1 MQTRER
7 GSRIQWPG
15 RSFLE
20 TKQVYLTYLGTP
32 VPIPPSI
39 PPPTLVPPAASSLRR
54 ICPANFFLSTSHQI
68 RFFFFFFLF
77 FAYSTIFP
85 LSLSLSSHLILS
97 RFISSQLVVSSYP
110 NSSSIRFSF
119 VLSHSHEHGSL
130 LAPVLAI
137 TSSFPKVP
145 DRLTTIGIVRVYG
158 RTWYVVITKKGSRNL
173 LLS

>member
-68 RFFFFFFLF
+68 RFFFFFLFF

-85 LSLSLSSHLILS
+85 LSLSLFSFD
-97 RFISSQLVVSSYP
+97 FISSQLVVSSYP

-119 VLSHSHEHGSL
+119 VLSHSREHGSL

-158 RTWYVVITKKGSRNL
+158 RTWYVVITKKGLRNL
-173 LLS
+173 FLLS

>member
-85 LSLSLSSHLILS
+85 LSLSLFSFD
-97 RFISSQLVVSSYP
+97 FISSQLVVSSYP

-119 VLSHSHEHGSL
+119 VLSHSREHGSL

-158 RTWYVVITKKGSRNL
+158 RTWYVVITKKGLRNL

>member
-68 RFFFFFFLF
+68 RFFFFFLLF

-85 LSLSLSSHLILS
+85 LSLSLFSFD
-97 RFISSQLVVSSYP
+97 FISSQLVVSSYP
-110 NSSSIRFSF
+110 NSFSLRFSF
-119 VLSHSHEHGSL
+119 VLSHSREHGSL

-158 RTWYVVITKKGSRNL
+158 RTWYVVITKKGLRNL
-173 LLS
+173 FLLS

>member
-68 RFFFFFFLF
+68 RFFFFFLLF

-85 LSLSLSSHLILS
+85 LSLSLFSFD
-97 RFISSQLVVSSYP
+97 FISSQLVVSSYP

-119 VLSHSHEHGSL
+119 VLSHSREHGSL

-158 RTWYVVITKKGSRNL
+158 RTWYVVITKKGLRNL
-173 LLS
+173 FLLS

>member
-77 FAYSTIFP
+77 FDHLSS
-85 LSLSLSSHLILS
+85 LSLSLFSFD
-97 RFISSQLVVSSYP
+97 FISSQLVVSSYP

-119 VLSHSHEHGSL
+119 VLSHSREHGSL

-158 RTWYVVITKKGSRNL
+158 RTWYVVITKKGLRNL
-173 LLS
+173 FLLS